1 MLLHVCDIRYACRSC
16 FVLQMSRFTI
26 RFWHPNSNCLSP
38 ISGWWFGT
46 LFIFHNIWD
55 NPSHWLSYFSRWL
68 KPPTRYCWCVWRL
81 CIAVPHF
88 RSNTCKMVLT
98 VSKFGL
104 RPGWVWLELGAINYK
119 NGMYK
124 VVPPRYK
131 LVLSPLTIDI
141 SPINHSYWSYVHQ
154 LSYRTGAP
162 PCIHQKVWLA
172 ASAGYKR
179 SWDPE
184 IVDASLV
191 ASRICIR
198 GWRGWWLIADIFD
211 IHCGYVV

>member
-55 NPSHWLSYFSRWL
+55 NPSHWFSYFSRWL
-68 KPPTRYCWCVWRL
+68 NHPPDIVDVFEGFALQYLIFGQILARWCLQSVNLVYGQAGYDSNWVQSTIRTACTRWC
-81 CIAVPHF
+81 
-88 RSNTCKMVLT
+88 
-98 VSKFGL
+98 
-104 RPGWVWLELGAINYK
+104 
-119 NGMYK
+119 
-124 VVPPRYK
+124 PPRYK